1 MAVKAA
7 TRVSIFD
14 RVGGQPVKTQVCT
27 YWLAGRCNRNPCRFM
42 HRESPP
48 PQSCE
53 TQLAPPKNVC
63 GMQSR
68 KMTWRSPNYNNP
80 GTATLSSDKGGMH
93 SSINGQSSRQNI
105 LANTAN
111 ENVHMDQEMTIT
123 SLGTHGDIQA
133 QPEVLTA
140 VRTEPENCSSQ
151 KAKPKQCKYWVTGNC
166 IHGDKCKDLHSWC
179 SGSGFTLLKKLEGHT
194 KAITGI
200 SLPSGSDKLY
210 SCSKDKSIR
219 AWDCHTGQCAGSII
233 TDGEAGCLISEGSW
247 LFVGLQTALKAWNLQ
262 HHAEFGFGLLAG
274 LVCSIVLDDGK
285 LFAGMEDGSILV
297 WKLNLETLTVEAT
310 EMLKGHHGAVTSLVV
325 GSNNRLYSGSR
336 DCTIRV
342 WDRQNL
348 QCLHTL
354 YRHTRD
360 VMAVIC
366 WDNYLLSA
374 SLDNTLKGFIAL
386 CGIHDAEAK
395 PILLCSCNDNT
406 VRLYDLP
413 SFTERGR
420 LFSKREVE
428 VIEIGTDGLFFTGDA
443 TGEISVWKLH
453 GVPCQETAL

>member
-14 RVGGQPVKTQVCT
+14 RLGGQPVKTQVCT

-48 PQSCE
+48 PQSRE
-53 TQLAPPKNVC
+53 TKLAPPKDVR

-80 GTATLSSDKGGMH
+80 ETATLSSNKGGMH
-93 SSINGQSSRQNI
+93 SSSSGQSSRQKV
-105 LANTAN
+105 LANTGN
-111 ENVHMDQEMTIT
+111 ENVHMDQEMTIA
-123 SLGTHGDIQA
+123 SSGTHGDIQA

-151 KAKPKQCKYWVTGNC
+151 KAKPKQCKYWITGNC
-166 IHGDKCKDLHSWC
+166 VHGDKCKDLHSWF

-219 AWDCHTGQCAGSII
+219 AWDCHTGQCAGSVI

-247 LFVGLQTALKAWNLQ
+247 LLVGLQTALKFIFFNVDLIVVLANRHGTSNIMPSLVSV
-262 HHAEFGFGLLAG
+262 LAG
-274 LVCSIVLDDGK
+274 LVCSMVLDDDK

-297 WKLNLETLTVEAT
+297 WKLNLETLTLEAA
-310 EMLKGHHGAVTSLVV
+310 EMLKGHHGAVTSLV
-325 GSNNRLYSGSR
+325 
-336 DCTIRV
+336 CRV
-342 WDRQNL
+342 
-348 QCLHTL
+348 
-354 YRHTRD
+354 
-360 VMAVIC
+360 
-366 WDNYLLSA
+366 
-374 SLDNTLKGFIAL
+374 
-386 CGIHDAEAK
+386 
-395 PILLCSCNDNT
+395 
-406 VRLYDLP
+406 
-413 SFTERGR
+413 
-420 LFSKREVE
+420 
-428 VIEIGTDGLFFTGDA
+428 
-443 TGEISVWKLH
+443 
-453 GVPCQETAL
+453 

>member
-42 HRESPP
+42 HRELPP
-48 PQSCE
+48 PQSRE

-111 ENVHMDQEMTIT
+111 ENVRMDQEMTIT
-123 SLGTHGDIQA
+123 SLGTH
-133 QPEVLTA
+133 A

-166 IHGDKCKDLHSWC
+166 VHGDKCKDLHSWC

-194 KAITGI
+194 KV
-200 SLPSGSDKLY
+200 SLTY
-210 SCSKDKSIR
+210 KSFDTIFLR
-219 AWDCHTGQCAGSII
+219 LLLGFPFHLAPTSYIHVARINPFELGTATLCAGSII

-274 LVCSIVLDDGK
+274 LVCSMVLDDDK

-297 WKLNLETLTVEAT
+297 WKLNLETLTVEAA
-310 EMLKGHHGAVTSLVV
+310 EMLKGHHGTVTSLVGCGTAKSAV
-325 GSNNRLYSGSR
+325 FAY
-336 DCTIRV
+336 TISAHKRC
-342 WDRQNL
+342 NGHHL
-348 QCLHTL
+348 L
-354 YRHTRD
+354 
-360 VMAVIC
+360 
-366 WDNYLLSA
+366 DNYLLSA
-374 SLDNTLKGFIAL
+374 SLDNTLKIWAATESGTIDVIHEIKEDCDFIAL
-386 CGIHDAEAK
+386 LASMMLK
-395 PILLCSCNDNT
+395 PSLFCSAHVTTTLSACMTCPREYHHRPNIISANIFYSSLPT
-406 VRLYDLP
+406 V
-413 SFTERGR
+413 
-420 LFSKREVE
+420 
-428 VIEIGTDGLFFTGDA
+428 
-443 TGEISVWKLH
+443 
-453 GVPCQETAL
+453 